1 MELTDMKSAE
11 EQIKEALAAAY
22 VQGLREGLI
31 QGVNILEEAIRHVEE
46 MPEFKPPGT

>member
-1 MELTDMKSAE
+1 MEQNDIE
-11 EQIKEALAAAY
+11 EQIKEALTAAY

-31 QGVNILEEAIRHVEE
+31 QGVNMLEEAIRHVEE